1 MNPAQLFS
9 SLEAKY
15 RLPEGYL
22 SRVYQLESSSG
33 KKLYNEQSGATGP
46 FQFMP
51 GTARGMG
58 LQDPNDLAQSA
69 DAAARLAVQNRA
81 YLQQNGVEN
90 VDGRVLYLAHVQGA
104 GGAQRLLENADK
116 PATAVVGKEPVVQNA
131 GRPDQKAGE
140 FAGFLMDRYQP
151 TQGEAYSALGTSAPV
166 DEAASAA
173 PTQETSVADS
183 GDERRRARALNTL
196 LNISQG
202 LQQENRPQPLPIP
215 RLSYAEGGIVN
226 FGPEVPG
233 FFDGGFV
240 DFYSYV
246 PAYEPPVY
254 SYTPAYEPPSYS
266 YTPAY
271 EPPSYSY
278 TYTPVY
284 ETPIYTPPE
293 VYTPPYEP
301 PVYEYTYVGTP
312 DFTQPPLVDDSMVYS
327 TLDPNAPQYSGNLT
341 YADVSSISPP
351 LYTGGDYSYTGV
363 SGPSGGDIYTGAPG
377 YTGNAGSILQD
388 ALVDAGYAQPT
399 EYIGVATNPPAPEI
413 SSGQSSFNNIMDNI
427 VLPSFGI
434 DPNATARPLTEAELA
449 AQVRG
454 PFDEPE
460 NLVSRGDASLA
471 TVVGTGRPANEVAA
485 EEAAARL
492 AAAEQ
497 AARDQ
502 AALAAYQSGMSGI
515 YGTAPETGLGQMT
528 PASPDLSSSTLTAL
542 GEAPPAPTP
551 TATGTPD
558 DLLSSI
564 LGINPRETARELTS
578 EELAQQAVGPFDRP
592 VAPPVAQSGEQ
603 GLSGYSQS
611 YVDNLTNAFLRLNE
625 TGETVSRE
633 EALAATRALLASREQ
648 GVTLSA
654 RAALEQGRA
663 ELSPPTQE
671 PVSVSPPEVQPAPL
685 PEVQPAPLPEVQPAP
700 LPEVQPTPVVEEVP
714 EGPTS
719 VGTFPTDSTLGYT
732 ISQGFTGQ
740 PVPAPTPAPE
750 PVPVEAPPPEP
761 VVVRP
766 PTPPVVFDSS
776 SFFGQMP
783 SFTAAP
789 ETASYVP
796 VRDAASGTFVLGGIE
811 SQTPGNVSGQGIPEL
826 ENTDRG
832 GFEIT
837 GPTGYGP
844 QDDRVV
850 NNYVAPYIEV
860 PELSVSPTFNYTDFG
875 RNVTQQNIPELGVTS
890 YGVAGL
896 LGPTGL
902 PPSTS
907 APRSINVPPPPAV
920 SIPPASTGTLRIPV
934 MPSLTE
940 SLPTFPTGGTV
951 PTVRPYTPPAGAI
964 FAGIPGGG
972 GGGVAPVTP
981 PTTPTPPL
989 PEPSILYDLA
999 SFLEQQ
1005 PRPAPGVTP
1014 YVGIGSLV
1022 PPSMYVPEF
1031 GPSPFFGPVSPAGM
1045 RPISDA
1051 NLPEFGPI
1059 PAGMRPISDANLP
1072 EFGPIPADTSIEQ
1085 PT

>member
-51 GTARGMG
+51 STARGMG

-69 DAAARLAVQNRA
+69 DAAARLAAQNRA
-81 YLQQNGVEN
+81 YLQQNGIEN

-104 GGAQRLLENADK
+104 GGAQRLLENADR

-131 GRPDQKAGE
+131 GRPDQNAGE

-166 DEAASAA
+166 NEAASAA

-196 LNISQG
+196 LSISQG
-202 LQQENRPQPLPIP
+202 LQQESRPQPLPIP

-233 FFDGGFV
+233 FWDGGFV
-240 DFYSYV
+240 DSFSYF
-246 PAYEPPVY
+246 PAYEPPSY
-254 SYTPAYEPPSYS
+254 SYTYTPVYEPPSYS

-293 VYTPPYEP
+293 YYTPPYTP
-301 PVYEYTYVGTP
+301 PAYEYTYVGTP
-312 DFTQPPLVDDSMVYS
+312 DFTQPPLVDNSMVYS

-399 EYIGVATNPPAPEI
+399 EYIGVATNPPSAQPV
-413 SSGQSSFNNIMDNI
+413 FNDFMNNV

-449 AQVRG
+449 AQARG
-454 PFDEPE
+454 PLDAPE
-460 NLVSRGDASLA
+460 NLVSRGDANLA

-485 EEAAARL
+485 EQAAARD
-492 AAAEQ
+492 AAAQQ

-515 YGTAPETGLGQMT
+515 YGTLPEIPPAEVVREVRTAPPVVYNAQSFISPFDFGRAVTAQDI
-528 PASPDLSSSTLTAL
+528 PALQ
-542 GEAPPAPTP
+542 APPAEAPASSVSYNPEAFIGRFDFGREVTRQDIPALQGTSTGEFALSGPVGTSPQPTP
-551 TATGTPD
+551 YVASPESVPSQPTYSP
-558 DLLSSI
+558 SY
-564 LGINPRETARELTS
+564 INS
-578 EELAQQAVGPFDRP
+578 V
-592 VAPPVAQSGEQ
+592 
-603 GLSGYSQS
+603 
-611 YVDNLTNAFLRLNE
+611 TNAFMRFNE
-625 TGETVSRE
+625 TGETVTRE
-633 EALAATRALLASREQ
+633 EAQAATRALLASREQ

-663 ELSPPTQE
+663 ELSPPTQQ
-671 PVSVSPPEVQPAPL
+671 PAPVSPPPTPSPEMQAGLLSGPTDTSAFADATFNPNFGRPPAPVT
-685 PEVQPAPLPEVQPAP
+685 PEVS
-700 LPEVQPTPVVEEVP
+700 

-719 VGTFPTDSTLGYT
+719 VSTFPTDNTLGYT
-732 ISQGFTGQ
+732 VSRGFTGQ
-740 PVPAPTPAPE
+740 APSESEQVIDNYLNSLGTPDNFLSAPDVVAEGAQDAGDAVSPYVNVPDRAINFRDFGANVVQQNVPQLGGTASGSFRIPGPLGFVPAPAPTLSPAPAPTPAP
-750 PVPVEAPPPEP
+750 APSPA
-761 VVVRP
+761 
-766 PTPPVVFDSS
+766 PTPV
-776 SFFGQMP
+776 
-783 SFTAAP
+783 
-789 ETASYVP
+789 
-796 VRDAASGTFVLGGIE
+796 
-811 SQTPGNVSGQGIPEL
+811 
-826 ENTDRG
+826 
-832 GFEIT
+832 
-837 GPTGYGP
+837 
-844 QDDRVV
+844 
-850 NNYVAPYIEV
+850 
-860 PELSVSPTFNYTDFG
+860 
-875 RNVTQQNIPELGVTS
+875 
-890 YGVAGL
+890 
-896 LGPTGL
+896 
-902 PPSTS
+902 
-907 APRSINVPPPPAV
+907 
-920 SIPPASTGTLRIPV
+920 STGTLRIPL

-951 PTVRPYTPPAGAI
+951 PTVRPYTQYPGTI
-964 FAGIPGGG
+964 FAGISGSGGGGIGSG

-999 SFLEQQ
+999 SFLERQ

-1072 EFGPIPADTSIEQ
+1072 EFGPIPADVPTEQ